1 MTIFDVEGLLI
12 SVLGCLRLDDVRLL
26 PNKVL
31 SLRAD
36 SLSLFSKDSLDL
48 DSFKFN
54 RIDGHALVD
63 VLALLLG
70 LVEVDGVC
78 STSAFLFER
87 VLIVSRLFSDSA
99 AGSSSTLIGV
109 SEFSFFILAE
119 FVVVVAAAAFGVAS
133 ADLRVDTALGSL
145 ML

>member
-1 MTIFDVEGLLI
+1 VTIFDVEVLLI

-36 SLSLFSKDSLDL
+36 SFSLFSNDSLDL

-54 RIDGHALVD
+54 LIDGHALVD

-70 LVEVDGVC
+70 LVEVDGVCC

-99 AGSSSTLIGV
+99 AGSTSTWFGV
-109 SEFSFFILAE
+109 SELSFFILAV
-119 FVVVVAAAAFGVAS
+119 FVVVVADFGVAS